1 MTKKFGLIGHPI
13 AHSQSP
19 LLFQKAYNGRYQ
31 YDLIEGDDF
40 ETSYEKFLSDYQAIN
55 ITAPFKQQAFEK
67 AVALAHEGKGL
78 ISGPC
83 FKIKATNLLVKGPE
97 GIEAHNSDFTGI
109 ILSVAEAYF
118 PGLTAQCYARFGSRG
133 HIKVHQF
140 FRQNLSA
147 LFAKKP
153 QALIVGCGGA
163 GRAAAVAA
171 AEMGFDVALMNRTPE
186 KAQALADELSE
197 YNFIAVPISDFRASF
212 KECELVIYTLPT
224 PLDAIADLTI
234 DDFAGFNHNLVA
246 ARQAGSDAEFMT
258 ASNQTT
264 PSNSNGSSTDSPDQA
279 TDSPADRHNPSE
291 QHPSSDFAPITPS
304 KVILEANYKSPA
316 FTGTLLDK
324 ISYAGALYLPGKA
337 WLLNQAL
344 TGYGLMTGEQPDIE
358 ALFQ

>member
-1 MTKKFGLIGHPI
+1 MTQKFGLIGHPI

-19 LLFQKAYNGRYQ
+19 LLFQKAYSGKYQ
-31 YDLIEGDDF
+31 YDLIEGEDF
-40 ETSYEKFLSDYQAIN
+40 EASYNTFLSDYQAIN

-67 AVALAHEGKGL
+67 AVALAREGKGL

-83 FKIKATNLLVKGPE
+83 FKIKAANILAKGPE

-118 PGLTAQCYARFGSRG
+118 PGLTAQCYAQFGSRG

-147 LFAKKP
+147 LFAEKP

-186 KAQALADELSE
+186 KAQSLAEEMPE
-197 YNFIAVPISDFRASF
+197 YNFIAVPISDFRNSL

-234 DDFAGFNHNLVA
+234 DDFAGYNHNLNSV
-246 ARQAGSDAEFMT
+246 RQANPDGSFG
-258 ASNQTT
+258 Q
-264 PSNSNGSSTDSPDQA
+264 Q
-279 TDSPADRHNPSE
+279 
-291 QHPSSDFAPITPS
+291 IPS
-304 KVILEANYKSPA
+304 KVILEANYKSPS
-316 FTGTLLDK
+316 FTGSLLAK
-324 ISYAGALYLPGKA
+324 ISYAGALYIPGHT

-344 TGYGLMTGEQPDIE
+344 TGYSLMTGEQPDIE
-358 ALFQ
+358 ALFR